1 MSGNDQAAAVAA
13 LFAAGIIL
21 LNLGVTTIQGGDLYG
36 GLIMVLFGVALILGG
51 VLIQNFLMKRIAK
64 KVFRNP

>member
-21 LNLGVTTIQGGDLYG
+21 LNLGVSIVQGGDLYNG
-36 GLIMVLFGVALILGG
+36 IMVVIFGIALILAA
-51 VLIQNFLMKRIAK
+51 VLIQKTMMQSIAK
-64 KVFRNP
+64 IAVKNL

>member
-36 GLIMVLFGVALILGG
+36 GLIMVLFGVALILAA
-51 VLIQNFLMKRIAK
+51 VLVQRAMIQIIAR
-64 KVFRNP
+64 KVSRNP

>member
-13 LFAAGIIL
+13 LFAAGIVL
-21 LNLGVTTIQGGDLYG
+21 LNLGVATIQGGDLYG

-51 VLIQNFLMKRIAK
+51 VLIQSMAIQKIAK
-64 KVFRNP
+64 HGK

>member
-21 LNLGVTTIQGGDLYG
+21 LNLGVATIQGGDLYG
-36 GLIMVLFGVALILGG
+36 GLTMILFGVALILAA
-51 VLIQNFLMKRIAK
+51 VLVQKMMMQRIA
-64 KVFRNP
+64 RNP

>member
-21 LNLGVTTIQGGDLYG
+21 LNLGVATIQGGELYG
-36 GLIMVLFGVALILGG
+36 GLTMVLFGLALIFAA
-51 VLIQNFLMKRIAK
+51 VLIQNFLMQRIAK

>member
-21 LNLGVTTIQGGDLYG
+21 LNLGVATIQEGDLYG
-36 GLIMVLFGVALILGG
+36 GLTMVLFGLALIFAA
-51 VLIQNFLMKRIAK
+51 VLIQSFLMQRIAR